1 LFRSITRAITL
12 ATVVSLVLSTTA
24 LADNVIVDGDG
35 IAPVATNSLAFGNVC
50 LNATPSK
57 SVLIAIDAAG
67 HPGAGTNVFA
77 NSALV
82 TFAAPTPSAG
92 LAAGTPASIT
102 LPNNWTALGNTA
114 MSSAVSASVSLLA
127 SGTNSLGAKSGT
139 VGYSA
144 SGARSTSGTLTRAGA
159 LSASWTVISC
169 DSTPPA
175 LSLPADITAEATS
188 SAGAVVAFTATASD
202 ANPTSPAVTCSPA
215 SGSTFPLGTTT
226 VNCSATDAAG
236 NTGNGSFNVT
246 VEDTTAPVIANMPT
260 DLNVEAI
267 DADGAVV
274 TYSNPTA
281 TDSVDPASPAVTC
294 VPASGSTFAIGTTEV
309 ACSATDAAGNEAA
322 SSFNVTVSDTTAPV
336 LVVPS
341 DISAEATSAAGAA
354 VSFLASASDAVD
366 GTVTPDCNWTSGSTF
381 PLGATTVMC
390 SATDQAGNVSD
401 SQSFTVTIVDTTGPD
416 ISGTPGNQTLEATGA
431 DGATASWVA
440 PTATD
445 LVDGSVDVDCDHASG
460 ATFPLGATTVNCSAT
475 DAAHNQSSVSFTITV
490 QDTTA
495 PTIDG
500 NDDQILEATSP
511 TGAVATFL
519 LTASDVVDGDV
530 QVLCDFE
537 SGDTFALGDTTVTCS
552 ATDDHLNQATANF
565 KITVTDTTAP
575 ALFLPADI
583 TAEATSSS
591 GAVVSYT
598 ASAWDIV
605 DGSVVLGCSPASGG
619 TFPLGSTTVNCSATD
634 DHGNTASGSFLV
646 AVQDTTAPSLTVP
659 ANITASATSTSGA
672 VVTYVATATDLV
684 DGSVTPDCSPA
695 SGSTFPIG
703 ATTVNCSATD
713 AHGNTSAEQ
722 SFSVQVNVQKA
733 GFYQPV
739 DMNGVWNTVKN
750 GSTVPL
756 KFELFAGS
764 TELTTTNYVQGF
776 SAQAVA
782 CPTNGF
788 VADAIEVLATGSTV
802 LRYDA
807 TAGQFI
813 YNWQT
818 PKKAGACYRVTMTAA
833 DGATTISANFILK

>member
-1 LFRSITRAITL
+1 LFRTITRAITL

-67 HPGAGTNVFA
+67 HPGGNVVFA
-77 NSALV
+77 NSAVV
-82 TFAAPTPSAG
+82 TFAAPTPSANIT
-92 LAAGTPASIT
+92 AGTPASIT
-102 LPNNWTALGNTA
+102 LPSNWTTVPNTTV
-114 MSSAVSASVSLLA
+114 SSAVSASVSLLA
-127 SGTNSLGAKSGT
+127 SGTSSLGPKSGT
-139 VGYSA
+139 IDYSA
-144 SGARSTSGTLTRAGA
+144 SGTKNPSGTLTRSTI
-159 LSASWTVISC
+159 LNASWTVISC

-175 LSLPADITAEATS
+175 LSLPSDITAEATS

-215 SGSTFPLGTTT
+215 SDSTFPLGTTT

-236 NTGNGSFNVT
+236 NTGNGSFSVT

-260 DLNVEAI
+260 DLNVEAV
-267 DADGAVV
+267 DAGGAVV

-294 VPASGSTFAIGTTEV
+294 SPASGSTFVIGTTLV
-309 ACSATDAAGNEAA
+309 TCSATDTAGNDAS

-341 DISAEATSAAGAA
+341 DITAEAASGAGAA
-354 VSFLASASDAVD
+354 VSFPVSASDAVD
-366 GTVTPDCNWTSGSTF
+366 GTITPDCDWASGSTF
-381 PLGATTVMC
+381 PLGLTTVTC
-390 SATDQAGNVSD
+390 SATDDANNTSD
-401 SQSFTVTIVDTTGPD
+401 SQSFTISVVDTTAPA
-416 ISGTPGNQTLEATGA
+416 ISDTPGNQTLEATGPG
-431 DGATASWVA
+431 GAAASWAPPTAS
-440 PTATD
+440 D
-445 LVDGSVDVDCDHASG
+445 LVDGSVDVDCDPASG
-460 ATFPLGATTVNCSAT
+460 TTFPLGTTTVTCSAT
-475 DAAHNQSSVSFTITV
+475 DAANNPSSVSFTITV
-490 QDTTA
+490 QDTTP
-495 PTIDG
+495 PTIKD
-500 NDDQILEATSP
+500 NDDQLVEATSAD
-511 TGAVATFL
+511 GAVATFL
-519 LTASDVVDGDV
+519 LTATDVVDDDVAVICDANSGDV
-530 QVLCDFE
+530 FP
-537 SGDTFALGDTTVTCS
+537 LGDTTVTCS
-552 ATDDHLNQATANF
+552 ATDDHLNQSIANF

-575 ALFLPADI
+575 ALSLPADI
-583 TAEATSSS
+583 TAEATGPA
-591 GAVVSYT
+591 GAIVAYT
-598 ASAWDIV
+598 ASASDIV
-605 DGSVVLGCSPASGG
+605 DGSVTPSCSPASGA

-634 DHGNTASGSFLV
+634 DHLNTTSGSFSV
-646 AVQDTTAPSLTVP
+646 TIEDTTAPSLTVP

-672 VVTYVATATDLV
+672 VVTYVATATDAV
-684 DGSVTPDCSPA
+684 DGPVSPDCSPA

-703 ATTVNCSATD
+703 ATTVTCSATD
-713 AHGNTSAEQ
+713 AHGNTSPVQ
-722 SFSVQVNVQKA
+722 SFTLQVTLQKG

-764 TELTTTNYVQGF
+764 TELTTTSYVQSF

-833 DGATTISANFILK
+833 DGATTISANFMLK